1 MVRYC
6 TTLSKAA
13 CSPVVDYAPS
23 FSSQCHSIRMSIARV
38 WQMRIRHLLS
48 LWWQICRTLL
58 SLQRHQYHCFM
69 RICIRCDVLEK
80 NDNVVGRTRDQRRV
94 CGGVGQCEGLSLW
107 HANVRVSYN
116 RALHC
121 VSKCTT
127 TSSEAGRGC
136 GFDAGCAC

>member
-1 MVRYC
+1 MSYNGC
-6 TTLSKAA
+6 TE
-13 CSPVVDYAPS
+13 PG
-23 FSSQCHSIRMSIARV
+23 
-38 WQMRIRHLLS
+38 HLLLSAPERALCWIGLVGRHDPCLLCGANSVATARKGKPIS
-48 LWWQICRTLL
+48 LSTV
-58 SLQRHQYHCFM
+58 QRHQYHYFM

-80 NDNVVGRTRDQRRV
+80 DDNVVGRTRDQRRV
-94 CGGVGQCEGLSLW
+94 CGGVGQCKGLSLW

-127 TSSEAGRGC
+127 TSSEAGGGC